1 MPAGSGHQE
10 ESDGSAL
17 RYGPAAG
24 TSAEGR
30 SSTLHR
36 RQSDRTGEFPFWRIA
51 AALSPPSL
59 TEVGGGCLHLRG
71 SALSPH
77 HSGRSGSAAAAGLRP
92 FFPQRSLRARR
103 ATWQA
108 VTPAAAGGAPE

>member
-36 RQSDRTGEFPFWRIA
+36 RQSDRTGEFPFWRMA

-59 TEVGGGCLHLRG
+59 TEVGDRKSTRLNSSHVAISYAVFCLQKKSCTQSR
-71 SALSPH
+71 
-77 HSGRSGSAAAAGLRP
+77 
-92 FFPQRSLRARR
+92 
-103 ATWQA
+103 T
-108 VTPAAAGGAPE
+108 GGANDR